1 LAFEPG
7 QIVGD
12 YEILDSLGSGG
23 MGHVYRVR
31 NVISSRVEAMK
42 ALKPGMVAE
51 PEFAARFSA
60 EIRTLASFD
69 HPNIAQLR
77 TAFRFGDEQLM
88 VMEYVEGCT
97 LDVRAREGAL
107 DASEVI
113 AITRQIL
120 SALSYAHSRGVI
132 HRDIKPANVMVTTGG
147 VVKLMDFGIAKS
159 ASENRLTEPGSTIGS
174 FYYISPE
181 QVRGEPV
188 DARSDVYSVGILLYE
203 LLSGRRPFQAET
215 TYKLLNQQ
223 LNDTP
228 QPPIELNPKM
238 PQALNDLVLM
248 AMAKN
253 PAERFQTADA
263 FSRALTGVGESL
275 RPSTG
280 STAYTTVAN
289 QMPGVSAA
297 PKFAAGQMQAKSGA
311 PAAIATP
318 PQRKQHRAMWVLG
331 GALAVVVVF
340 VAALTLAPRFSRTAA
355 KSYSAPQPSQAAVAA
370 SAAPA
375 ALPVPKRASAEPP
388 VAQSTQS
395 DLPAAAPVS
404 VPPPVEPPP
413 ATIAKASPKAARKVS
428 TPRQDAVAPTPA
440 PQQDA
445 AAAPATSQQ
454 APATG
459 PSEQELEQAGD
470 QLTKLNSR
478 ASAVAGS
485 VDRLQ
490 QQQAAD
496 GLGLRQDMAGAYSRM
511 NSYLRAAD
519 NDLAARNLAAVQR
532 HMDLAEKE
540 IATLESFFNK

>member
-1 LAFEPG
+1 MAFEPG

-31 NVISSRVEAMK
+31 NVISKRVEA
-42 ALKPGMVAE
+42 LKSLQAGMISE

-60 EIRTLASFD
+60 EIRTLAGFD

-77 TAFRFGDEQLM
+77 TAFRYGDEQLM

-97 LDVRAREGAL
+97 LDVRARESAL
-107 DASEVI
+107 DPSEVI
-113 AITRQIL
+113 GITRQIL
-120 SALSYAHSRGVI
+120 SALSYAHGRGVI

-181 QVRGEPV
+181 QVRGETV

-203 LLSGRRPFQAET
+203 LLSGRRPFRAET

-228 QPPIELNPKM
+228 QPPIELNQRM

-263 FSRALTGVGESL
+263 FSRALAGVGESL
-275 RPSTG
+275 RQPTG
-280 STAYTTVAN
+280 ATAYTTLAN
-289 QMPGVSAA
+289 PAPIVTPA
-297 PKFAAGQMQAKSGA
+297 PKLPANEVQVKTGA
-311 PAAIATP
+311 PAPIASP
-318 PQRKQHRAMWVLG
+318 PQRKQHRTVWVLG
-331 GALAVVVVF
+331 GAMAVVVVF

-355 KSYSAPQPSQAAVAA
+355 KSYGSPQPAQTAAAVP
-370 SAAPA
+370 AAPTA
-375 ALPVPKRASAEPP
+375 VSVSPPTSPEPP
-388 VAQSTQS
+388 STQS
-395 DLPAAAPVS
+395 TRPDEPAAVS
-404 VPPPVEPPP
+404 VPRPAEPPP
-413 ATIAKASPKAARKVS
+413 APAIAKASPKHSRNL
-428 TPRQDAVAPTPA
+428 PMPPQDAIPPAPA
-440 PQQDA
+440 PQQQAPA
-445 AAAPATSQQ
+445 AASTSQQ
-454 APATG
+454 PVSIG
-459 PSEQELEQAGD
+459 PSEQDLEQAGD
-470 QLTKLNSR
+470 QLTRLTSR

-485 VDRLQ
+485 VERLQ

-519 NDLAARNLAAVQR
+519 NDLAARNLAGLQR
-532 HMDLAEKE
+532 HMDFAEKE